1 MWRCVKVCG
10 VWRGVCG
17 GAWRCV
23 VCVEVCG
30 VCGGVWCVWRCVEV
44 CGGVWCVCPPTVAVE
59 WWEQAAWE
67 EEEASEEVEE
77 G

>member
-1 MWRCVKVCG
+1 MCG
-10 VWRGVCG
+10 EVY
-17 GAWRCV
+17 
-23 VCVEVCG
+23 VEVR
-30 VCGGVWCVWRCVEV
+30 GGVWCVWRCVEVCGVFGGVWRCVVCVEV
-44 CGGVWCVCPPTVAVE
+44 CGGVWCVCPPTVALE